1 MWLCVHGEG
10 TGQVEMSGWFNV
22 WHDLTPRQGTLR
34 GGAFVLCAGIA
45 AEALRIGRDSE
56 VRKALP
62 PEDRDPILTEKVDSM
77 QRVISELALTGNYQ
91 TADFAIA

>member
-1 MWLCVHGEG
+1 
-10 TGQVEMSGWFNV
+10 MSGWFNV

-56 VRKALP
+56 VRSPKKSIP
-62 PEDRDPILTEKVDSM
+62 CNE
-77 QRVISELALTGNYQ
+77 
-91 TADFAIA
+91 

>member
-1 MWLCVHGEG
+1 VVQRLA
-10 TGQVEMSGWFNV
+10 
-22 WHDLTPRQGTLR
+22 RQGTLR

-45 AEALRIGRDSE
+45 AEALSIGRDSE
-56 VRKALP
+56 VHKALP